1 MYLTGRNIEWFTVC
15 VKKSLWFALFCYLP
29 VPEKIIFTIIIITF
43 LAASS
48 RGVAASN
55 TIIVVQL
62 HSAPQ
67 EQMRSQLS
75 LLTFLLTISVAMF
88 AMISTIAVPKIGKPI
103 TLKNY
108 RIFPKSWE
116 EWYKITT
123 TTTTT
128 SISSEQRLSICARE
142 LSVTFLQS
150 SQDQFLNN
158 FLNAAEEATKSNFGR
173 ISMYFKQQAYWCLQR
188 YMGWSQP
195 DSSGFLS
202 KASLYVASEQQLQAL
217 LQRTKYT
224 GRGREKATETEIEI
238 AKENLLDVGSG
249 TGTETKKLRNVLDVR
264 MNEDV
269 TCLENS
275 ISRKKIL
282 ISHGF
287 KTATSFDQ
295 LPGTTLFT
303 HASLLNVLD
312 RCDSPHDLLSLT
324 IQKLTKNGIL
334 IIGTV
339 LPFRGK
345 VYVGKRWTKW
355 GRTASRQPTS
365 PFDVRVVPTGI
376 AGTFEDRLVMFL
388 DAIYRHHPTLKLRQ
402 WTKLPY
408 VSSGDTY
415 YTHYTID
422 MALMVFQIQ
431 PSDSSLSVAEFP
443 PTTKLPPPTTKL
455 PPPTTKL
462 PPMPKVCQ
470 GKVGDQIYHWL
481 SNTLLDHQQE
491 KSSWGDVLDAGAGF
505 NSMCWLMRQDYD
517 SITEVTATTK
527 GRYGSKGLREA
538 VSEYSDRV
546 RIVLGNWQNNNF
558 FPSEKKFD
566 VVVADYLLGA
576 TELHWAYGA
585 DTMMDHLL
593 HFVKPGGY
601 LLIVGLEPY
610 ETILDRN
617 LPQDQLVLEI
627 EAIGDAA
634 ALLAGESTYRELPEH
649 WVNQQVTRTK
659 GLYNIVAS
667 KQFEM
672 KLTVTSMR
680 SQIGYAKR
688 TLKKI
693 KNEKLQ
699 TAYLE
704 RVREL
709 EEELKKSWTTNHQRG
724 RNYAMV
730 IQRNVV

>member
-1 MYLTGRNIEWFTVC
+1 
-15 VKKSLWFALFCYLP
+15 
-29 VPEKIIFTIIIITF
+29 
-43 LAASS
+43 
-48 RGVAASN
+48 
-55 TIIVVQL
+55 
-62 HSAPQ
+62 
-67 EQMRSQLS
+67 MRSHI
-75 LLTFLLTISVAMF
+75 LTFLLTIAVAIF
-88 AMISTIAVPKIGKPI
+88 AMLSTIAVPKIGKPI

-108 RIFPKSWE
+108 RIEPKAWE
-116 EWYKITT
+116 EWYNITT
-123 TTTTT
+123 TTTSA
-128 SISSEQRLSICARE
+128 SISQEQRLSKCARE

-150 SQDQFLNN
+150 TQDQWLNN

-173 ISMYFKQQAYWCLQR
+173 IKMYFKQQAYWCLQR

-202 KASLYVASEQQLQAL
+202 KASLYVASEQQLQAIL
-217 LQRTKYT
+217 KRTKDT
-224 GRGREKATETEIEI
+224 GQGREKEIEI
-238 AKENLLDVGSG
+238 EKEKENLLDVGSG
-249 TGTETKKLRNVLDVR
+249 TGSETKKIRNVLDVR
-264 MNEDV
+264 MNKDV

-282 ISHGF
+282 TSHGF

-295 LPGTTLFT
+295 LPGTTSFT

-312 RCDSPHDLLSLT
+312 RSDNPHDLLTLT
-324 IQKLTKNGIL
+324 IQKLKKNGIL

-388 DAIYRHHPTLKLRQ
+388 DAIHRHHPTLKLRQ

-415 YTHYTID
+415 YTYYTID

-431 PSDSSLSVAEFP
+431 PSDSLLPAAEFTPMTKLP
-443 PTTKLPPPTTKL
+443 PTTKLPTNDET
-455 PPPTTKL
+455 
-462 PPMPKVCQ
+462 PMPKVCQ
-470 GKVGDQIYHWL
+470 GKDGDKIYHWL

-527 GRYGSKGLREA
+527 GRYGSKGLKEA
-538 VSEYSDRV
+538 VSKYSDRV
-546 RIVLGNWQNNNF
+546 QIVLGNWQNNKF
-558 FPSEKKFD
+558 FPPQKTFD

-576 TELHWAYGA
+576 TELHWRYGA

-601 LLIVGLEPY
+601 LFIIGLEPY

-627 EAIGDAA
+627 EAIGDTA

-649 WVNQQVTRTK
+649 WVRQQVTRTK
-659 GLYNIVAS
+659 GLYEIVAS
-667 KQFEM
+667 KQFQM
-672 KLTVTSMR
+672 RLTLTSMK

-688 TLKKI
+688 TAKKI
-693 KNEKLQ
+693 KNTKLK

-709 EEELKKSWTTNHQRG
+709 EVELKKSWTKNHHRG

-730 IQRNVV
+730 IQRSMV